1 MPETAKS
8 YGLRVDDSIDE
19 RYDVEKET
27 DAAIQ
32 YLKKAY
38 DKF

>member
-1 MPETAKS
+1 MPATAKT
-8 YGLRVDDSIDE
+8 YGLRVDEYIDE
-19 RYDVEKET
+19 RYDAEKAT

>member
-1 MPETAKS
+1 MPATAKS
-8 YGLRVDDSIDE
+8 YGLRVDDNIDE
-19 RYDVEKET
+19 RYNVEKET
-27 DAAIQ
+27 DAAIA

>member
-1 MPETAKS
+1 MPATAKG
-8 YGLRVDDSIDE
+8 YGLRVDDVIDE
-19 RYDVEKET
+19 RYHFEKST

-38 DKF
+38 EKF

>member
-1 MPETAKS
+1 MPATAKG
-8 YGLRVDDSIDE
+8 YGLRVDENIDE
-19 RYDVEKET
+19 RYDVEKAT

-38 DKF
+38 EKF